1 MPPRA
6 ICLVILLYWVV
17 ASSSLIRRD
26 ILPVL
31 GFVRPPDLRAIALAE
46 ENPKPSRWS
55 VEVIDNPLTPDSR
68 RKVGEAVT
76 GSKRFADGWVRITST
91 VWFDSGGLLLGTPFA
106 NRTSVRMEVKSDYR
120 VDPSGNLRSFRAT
133 VKPADDAEELL
144 RVEGELVK
152 GIMEI
157 TTHGPLPILNQKRSY
172 PYEPRSLVQNALG
185 PIDRMPG
192 LQVGQRWET
201 RVVSP
206 LTGQVEVVARRGGP
220 ADDDPVG
227 PQPGGDLRGRAADD
241 AALGADLGPP
251 RRPGAPPGGPVPV
264 RQAGPGAPA
273 RRPRP
278 PGSSRSQGR

>member
-6 ICLVILLYWVV
+6 ICLVILFYWVV

-68 RKVGEAVT
+68 RKVGDAVT
-76 GSKRFADGWVRITST
+76 DSKRFADGWARITST

-133 VKPADDAEELL
+133 VKPAEDSDELL
-144 RVEGELVK
+144 RVEGELVR

-157 TTHGPLPILNQKRSY
+157 RMHGPLPILNQKRSY
-172 PYEPRSLVQNALG
+172 PYEPRSLLQNALG
-185 PIDRMPG
+185 PFDRMPG

-206 LTGQVEVVARRGGP
+206 LTGQVEVSRVEVVRRTVIQWDRAPVATYEVVQQMTPLSARTWVRPDGLVLRQEVP
-220 ADDDPVG
+220 FPFVKLVLERLPEPPDPPLAEV
-227 PQPGGDLRGRAADD
+227 LGR
-241 AALGADLGPP
+241 
-251 RRPGAPPGGPVPV
+251 
-264 RQAGPGAPA
+264 
-273 RRPRP
+273 
-278 PGSSRSQGR
+278 